1 MIRYWKFLCNT
12 GILVT
17 KNLKDL
23 RGGIK
28 MKKLISVLLAIMLLA
43 TPFVFAEEK
52 SGDDVYNFE
61 ELTGED
67 IDDIVIRS
75 GADGIDYSTAEVAED
90 AYNSTA
96 NDFSDWAADYII
108 QAKDIGLLKDT
119 SGLVYKE
126 NITREKFCELI
137 YDFIL
142 IKQGGITT
150 PEYKNRFI
158 DTDNEKVVVLNGA
171 EIIYGKSDTEF
182 APNDLLTREEAAT
195 IIVRM
200 INKVMPMSATEMY
213 FEYGDINDIS
223 EWALSAVQVMGNL
236 GFMNGVGENKFAP
249 KDNYTV
255 EQSIATLIRMYNAN
269 NYEYITPLGTVTSKT
284 DCSSHI
290 NFGIETDARIDFIK
304 DKTTQTKY
312 MLPGPFKAFTNETS
326 AMYITFDGFAKIFDG
341 KWELINNTFAFNYDA
356 SSNIVLSEYTPN
368 ETSGG
373 EWPNKTE
380 ATPVIFFVDTPTIL
394 INGEEKSVKGQY
406 GGKVYDTY
414 IMMYNNELYIP
425 VQMVAELL
433 DCDIA
438 ATNILWNK

>member
-17 KNLKDL
+17 KKLKDL

-137 YDFIL
+137 
-142 IKQGGITT
+142 
-150 PEYKNRFI
+150 
-158 DTDNEKVVVLNGA
+158 
-171 EIIYGKSDTEF
+171 
-182 APNDLLTREEAAT
+182 
-195 IIVRM
+195 
-200 INKVMPMSATEMY
+200 
-213 FEYGDINDIS
+213 
-223 EWALSAVQVMGNL
+223 
-236 GFMNGVGENKFAP
+236 
-249 KDNYTV
+249 
-255 EQSIATLIRMYNAN
+255 
-269 NYEYITPLGTVTSKT
+269 
-284 DCSSHI
+284 
-290 NFGIETDARIDFIK
+290 
-304 DKTTQTKY
+304 
-312 MLPGPFKAFTNETS
+312 
-326 AMYITFDGFAKIFDG
+326 
-341 KWELINNTFAFNYDA
+341 
-356 SSNIVLSEYTPN
+356 
-368 ETSGG
+368 
-373 EWPNKTE
+373 
-380 ATPVIFFVDTPTIL
+380 
-394 INGEEKSVKGQY
+394 
-406 GGKVYDTY
+406 
-414 IMMYNNELYIP
+414 
-425 VQMVAELL
+425 
-433 DCDIA
+433 
-438 ATNILWNK
+438 